1 MPEGD
6 AQRIRRYLRGQVALA
21 RGRGDK
27 TVTFCSGDV
36 HKALGLVNSYRNVCQ
51 VLKRRKFHEEARVEL
66 MHTIKSPPSGEGATL
81 TIEFRIL

>member
-27 TVTFCSGDV
+27 TVTLRAGDV
-36 HKALGLVNSYRNVCQ
+36 HQALGLVASMPNVCQ
-51 VLKRRKFHEEARVEL
+51 VLEGRKFHEEARVEL
-66 MHTIKSPPSGEGATL
+66 VRCIKSPPSGRGANL
-81 TIEFRIL
+81 IIEFRIL